1 MYVAINSNTGTI
13 IAEGRMYQ
21 ECSMRAFIVLPFD
34 AGQVANYYITIKG

>member
-1 MYVAINSNTGTI
+1 MYVAINSKTGAI
-13 IAEGRMYQ
+13 IAEGRTYQ